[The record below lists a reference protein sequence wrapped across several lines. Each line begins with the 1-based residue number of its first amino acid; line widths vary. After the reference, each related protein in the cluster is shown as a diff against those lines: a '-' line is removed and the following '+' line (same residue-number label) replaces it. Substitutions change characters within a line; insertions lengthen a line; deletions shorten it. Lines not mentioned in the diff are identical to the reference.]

1 MARLVASKTPRLSL
15 PAATASP
22 APTPV
27 PLPAAPALSIPAAG
41 DAAEAALDA
50 DSGLL
55 RRGEG
60 RGSTVLTGWTGL
72 LTPGFWVPRRKS
84 LLGE

>member
-15 PAATASP
+15 PATVAPVP
-22 APTPV
+22 AAPV
-27 PLPAAPALSIPAAG
+27 PLPAAPALSSPAAG
-41 DAAEAALDA
+41 GAAEAALDA

-60 RGSTVLTGWTGL
+60 RSSTVLTGWTGL